1 MGLQTATNPDT
12 GETVVFDGKAW
23 QKAEQT
29 AGNDKG
35 EKAYLVNGKW
45 LSDATMPNSAPEE
58 PKRVAATMAGV
69 NRGISGLVG
78 LPVDTAENIVNL
90 GIAGIGTGATALGRP
105 DLAPDLIHG
114 TPGGSESVSGMLNK
128 VGIGTTNPSP
138 QDLASRLLYR
148 GGVVAGGSMVP
159 GARPLPT
166 AASAVG
172 GAVAGEA
179 LGEPYTAVGAMAPAA
194 AVQAGQAAKT
204 AIADRVQPRVESF
217 KEVGAQPSV
226 GQATELNF
234 IQGFEN
240 LLSKFPGGQGIFRQF
255 AEKQQK
261 QLGANTET
269 GVSAEDAGRAVEK
282 GVQGF
287 IGRTKQTWKELDDQV
302 AQKIPK
308 ASTFAPTNT
317 VKALDDL
324 TTPIAGA
331 EKSTGTPLD
340 ARIAKIKEDLTADL
354 TGE

>member
-226 GQATELNF
+226 GRLPSSTSSRDSRTCFPSSPVGRASLDNSPRSSKSSSGPIPKQVSPLKMPAE
-234 IQGFEN
+234 QSKRACRASSVA
-240 LLSKFPGGQGIFRQF
+240 LSK
-255 AEKQQK
+255 
-261 QLGANTET
+261 LGK
-269 GVSAEDAGRAVEK
+269 S
-282 GVQGF
+282 
-287 IGRTKQTWKELDDQV
+287 W
-302 AQKIPK
+302 
-308 ASTFAPTNT
+308 
-317 VKALDDL
+317 
-324 TTPIAGA
+324 TT
-331 EKSTGTPLD
+331 
-340 ARIAKIKEDLTADL
+340 R
-354 TGE
+354 